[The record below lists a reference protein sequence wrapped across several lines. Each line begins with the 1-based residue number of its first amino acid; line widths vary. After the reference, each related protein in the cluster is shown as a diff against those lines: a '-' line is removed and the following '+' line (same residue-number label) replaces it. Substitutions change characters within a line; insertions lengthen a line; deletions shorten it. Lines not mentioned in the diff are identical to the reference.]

1 MATIQNITIDQDADY
16 TETLTVK
23 DSTGT
28 VVDLTGLTITAS
40 MRKHHLSVTKT
51 DFTTA
56 TVSATAGTCTIT
68 LTDTVTAALAEG
80 RYVWDLVTAT
90 GAGIKTRRIE
100 GRATITPSVTR

>member
-1 MATIQNITIDQDADY
+1 M
-16 TETLTVK
+16 
-23 DSTGT
+23 
-28 VVDLTGLTITAS
+28 
-40 MRKHHLSVTKT
+40 SVTKT

-56 TVSATAGTCTIT
+56 VVSATAGTCTIT